1 MTDIFEEIVD
11 PFIGLDNSV
20 ILQGTVNHFCIV
32 VDNTIGCLG
41 KVYTKVNTSL
51 DILLLISNPAYPLHP

>member
-32 VDNTIGCLG
+32 VDNTMGCLG
-41 KVYTKVNTSL
+41 KVYTKAL